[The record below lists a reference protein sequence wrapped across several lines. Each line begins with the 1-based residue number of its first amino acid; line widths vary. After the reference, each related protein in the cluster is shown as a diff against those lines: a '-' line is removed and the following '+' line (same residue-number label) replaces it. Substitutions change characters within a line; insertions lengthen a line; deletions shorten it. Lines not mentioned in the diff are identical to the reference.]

1 MVAGAVP
8 LLHQLHQI
16 LPPVLSVLLHSS
28 LPPMHSDHLRK
39 SAASALAR
47 ILTQHSVT
55 YPSLAPRIMKT
66 LLLALLAPE
75 RGPGTRLGALRG
87 LIGVGKEA
95 VRKGILDAGG
105 AKALGAEPGVAGAVF
120 EALEVL
126 HPPSERPVPLDLG
139 EPDDSRIAERLR
151 EILGDFFAERLM
163 DDAAWARGVLAE
175 S

>member
-1 MVAGAVP
+1 
-8 LLHQLHQI
+8 
-16 LPPVLSVLLHSS
+16 
-28 LPPMHSDHLRK
+28 
-39 SAASALAR
+39 
-47 ILTQHSVT
+47 
-55 YPSLAPRIMKT
+55 MKT

-105 AKALGAEPGVAGAVF
+105 ARALGAEPGVVGAVF

-126 HPPSERPVPLDLG
+126 HPPSERPVPLNLG
-139 EPDDSRIAERLR
+139 DADDARIAERLR
-151 EILGDFFAERLM
+151 DSLGDFFAERLM
-163 DDAAWARGVLAE
+163 GDAAWARGVLAE